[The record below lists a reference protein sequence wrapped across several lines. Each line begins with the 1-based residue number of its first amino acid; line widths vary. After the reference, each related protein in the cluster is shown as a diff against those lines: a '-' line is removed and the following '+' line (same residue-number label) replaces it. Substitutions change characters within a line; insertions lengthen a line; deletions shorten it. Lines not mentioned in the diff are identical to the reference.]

1 MSKYFNETQKT
12 EDWFEQ
18 EGLAKRQDVAAIIE
32 QLRKPTPAPSTSP
45 ANGHTPIQSSPY
57 SGRTDLIPGVAA
69 TVLNG
74 DKAAHYAM
82 EAYRGLRTQLM
93 RIQAAKELS
102 SVVLSSAMPGE
113 GKTTTIL
120 NLGLCYAQLH
130 DMPVLLIDAD
140 LRTKRLSQFFENSA
154 APGLAEALSGL
165 TKYEDVIQRTENPN
179 LHVLMAGSLEGSPP
193 ELFVGTAW
201 AEFIARCK
209 KQFKMILID
218 APPVRPLADFELI
231 CAGCDAFMM
240 VVRAY
245 HTQRDLLQQMAGQID
260 PKKLIGVVLNS
271 AEVSSKHAYYYQYGS
286 KMNS

>member
-12 EDWFEQ
+12 EEWLEQ
-18 EGLAKRQDVAAIIE
+18 EGLARRQDVAAIIE
-32 QLRKPTPAPSTSP
+32 QLRKPGPGPSSSPTNGNAPVQP
-45 ANGHTPIQSSPY
+45 SPY
-57 SGRTDLIPGVAA
+57 SGRTDLIRGVTA

-93 RIQAAKELS
+93 RVQAAKELS
-102 SVVLSSAMPGE
+102 AVVLSSAMPAE

-130 DMPVLLIDAD
+130 DSPVLLIDAD
-140 LRTKRLSQFFENSA
+140 LRTRRLSQFFENSA

-165 TKYEDVIQRTENPN
+165 AKYEDVIQRTENPN
-179 LHVLMAGSLEGSPP
+179 LHILTAGTPAGSPP

-201 AEFIARCK
+201 TEFITRCK

-231 CAGCDAFMM
+231 CAGCDGFMM

-245 HTQRDLLQQMAGQID
+245 HTQRDLLQQIAGQID
-260 PKKLIGVVLNS
+260 PKKLIGIVLNS
-271 AEVSSKHAYYYQYGS
+271 AEVSSKHDYYYQYGS
-286 KMNS
+286 KANS

>member
-12 EDWFEQ
+12 EEWFEQ

-32 QLRKPTPAPSTSP
+32 QLRNPRQEKAASAPAVP
-45 ANGHTPIQSSPY
+45 QSPY
-57 SGRTDLIPGVAA
+57 TGRTDLIRSISPTLLHGDRA
-69 TVLNG
+69 T
-74 DKAAHYAM
+74 HYAM
-82 EAYRGLRTQLM
+82 EAYRGLRTQIM
-93 RIQAAKELS
+93 RLQKSKDIS
-102 SVVLSSAMPGE
+102 SLVLSSAMPGE

-130 DMPVLLIDAD
+130 EMPVLLIDAD

-154 APGLAEALSGL
+154 APGLAEALSGQA
-165 TKYEDVIQRTENPN
+165 KYEDVIQRTENAN
-179 LHVLMAGSLEGSPP
+179 LHVLTAGMPASSPP

-201 AEFIARCK
+201 AEFIERCK
-209 KQFKMILID
+209 KQFKLILID

-245 HTQRDLLQQMAGQID
+245 HTQRELLQQMAGQID
-260 PKKLIGVVLNS
+260 GKKLIGVVLNS
-271 AEVSSKHAYYYQYGS
+271 AEVSSKNAYYYQYET
-286 KMNS
+286 KVNS

>member
-12 EDWFEQ
+12 EEWFEQ
-18 EGLAKRQDVAAIIE
+18 EALAKRQDVAAIIE
-32 QLRKPTPAPSTSP
+32 QLRKPSPGPSSTPT
-45 ANGHTPIQSSPY
+45 NGNALIQPSPY
-57 SGRTDLIPGVAA
+57 SGRTDLIRGVAA

-74 DKAAHYAM
+74 EKVGHYAM

-93 RIQAAKELS
+93 RLQAAKELS

-130 DMPVLLIDAD
+130 DSPVLLIDAD

-165 TKYEDVIQRTENPN
+165 AKYEDVIQRTENPN
-179 LHVLMAGSLEGSPP
+179 LYILTAGTPAGSPP

-209 KQFKMILID
+209 KQFKMILVD

-245 HTQRDLLQQMAGQID
+245 HTQRDLLQQIAGQID

-286 KMNS
+286 KANS